1 MITVLYFQVTIEN
14 LNLQLEQFE
23 SRIEQLTTKK
33 KKMDKDVRD
42 LNRMISCVIYFIY
55 YDYQKIIL
63 TIL

>member
-42 LNRMISCVIYFIY
+42 LNRMIACVIYFIY
-55 YDYQKIIL
+55 YD
-63 TIL
+63 